1 MKTKLTSLA
10 LASLLMSSGATYAEW
25 SANVGVTN
33 NYLWRGLTQSINEPA
48 IQGGIDYASDSGF
61 YLGTWASNVSYD
73 SDDAYSYEH
82 DMYFGYAWE
91 AGGVSYDLS
100 YLYFNYDENAG
111 YDFGEVTAAI
121 GYGNFSASISLL
133 TNAEPDEGPAE
144 AVSYTPLTM
153 PPILLV

>member
-1 MKTKLTSLA
+1 M
-10 LASLLMSSGATYAEW
+10 
-25 SANVGVTN
+25 N
-33 NYLWRGLTQSINEPA
+33 QPA

-61 YLGTWASNVSYD
+61 YVGTWASNVSYD

-82 DMYFGYAWE
+82 DMYFSYAYE

-121 GYGNFSASISLL
+121 GYFSAL
-133 TNAEPDEGPAE
+133 
-144 AVSYTPLTM
+144 YFTPN
-153 PPILLV
+153 